1 MPALAPLRIVIA
13 EDAAIMRDGLTQ
25 TLTRRGHD
33 VVAAVGDA
41 AALLDAVASHQ
52 PDVAVVDVRMP
63 PTHTDEGLRA
73 AHSIRSEHPGVGVLV
88 FSQYVEAR
96 SAAELIAAAPAG
108 VGYLLKDRVADVSE
122 FIEAVRRV
130 AHGGTVLDPE
140 VVRQMLR
147 VSRRADSL
155 AELTAR
161 EREVLALIAEGRSNT
176 AIAEALVI
184 TGGVVEKHIAS
195 IFAKLGLA
203 PSDNDNRRVI
213 AAIKYL
219 ES

>member
-1 MPALAPLRIVIA
+1 MFVQASLRIVIA

-41 AALLDAVASHQ
+41 AALLDAVASYK
-52 PDVAVVDVRMP
+52 PNVAVIDVRMP

-73 AHSIRSEHPGVGVLV
+73 ARSIRSEHPGVGVLV

-96 SAAELIAAAPAG
+96 SAAELIAGAPGG
-108 VGYLLKDRVADVSE
+108 VGYLLKDRVADVGE
-122 FIEAVRRV
+122 FIEAIRRV

-140 VVRQMLR
+140 VISQMLGA
-147 VSRRADSL
+147 SRRTDSL
-155 AELTAR
+155 AALTVR
-161 EREVLALIAEGRSNT
+161 EREVLGLIAEGRSNI

-203 PSDNDNRRVI
+203 PSDTDNRRVI
-213 AAIKYL
+213 AAVKYL